1 MRPSDYASQKK
12 SRKKCKEYKKALI
25 YTKTYVIMLTRDKQF
40 LARTMR
46 MGQRPK
52 GGNKHEQV

>member
-1 MRPSDYASQKK
+1 MRPSDYAPAQK
-12 SRKKCKEYKKALI
+12 SRKKRKEYKKALI